1 MAMIDDSGI
10 DEDGDGVL
18 TVDEFLSF
26 LRGLFLDDIPSSEVP
41 LLKEIYEAA
50 VAEAPDQPM
59 NESRVQVLFASLGFD
74 VESSGWQDVIGVID
88 ADGDGDVDFFEFLT
102 GIGMMKKSCLLS
114 SQLDAAFQGCKEESI
129 KNQKRKDII
138 TSKCNMG
145 ESMLTKSF
153 TLLSKSSDHLDKI
166 ITLISKSQHQH
177 DPSDD
182 DDSVENNRVNLD
194 AGDLEAFLAV
204 PRDMAEEM
212 VFLADQDE
220 VEAVQNKEGSQSE
233 EVSADRSIDREEF
246 QQLLRSWS

>member
-1 MAMIDDSGI
+1 MG
-10 DEDGDGVL
+10 
-18 TVDEFLSF
+18 
-26 LRGLFLDDIPSSEVP
+26 SSEVP

-153 TLLSKSSDHLDKI
+153 TLLSKSSDHLD
-166 ITLISKSQHQH
+166 
-177 DPSDD
+177 
-182 DDSVENNRVNLD
+182 SVENNRVNLD